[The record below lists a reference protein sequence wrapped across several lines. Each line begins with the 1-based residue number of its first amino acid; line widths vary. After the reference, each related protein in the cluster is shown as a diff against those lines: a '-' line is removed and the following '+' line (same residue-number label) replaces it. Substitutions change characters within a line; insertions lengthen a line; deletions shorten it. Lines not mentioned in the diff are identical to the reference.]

1 MEGRLTFGECIDSL
15 FKMKFNKATGI
26 DGLLKRRILQNFFEK
41 LKVLLYPHL
50 IFHMKRVS
58 NYFSEI
64 ISYNLPYP

>member
-41 LKVLLYPHL
+41 LKVF
-50 IFHMKRVS
+50 IVS
-58 NYFSEI
+58 TFNFSYEKGI
-64 ISYNLPYP
+64 